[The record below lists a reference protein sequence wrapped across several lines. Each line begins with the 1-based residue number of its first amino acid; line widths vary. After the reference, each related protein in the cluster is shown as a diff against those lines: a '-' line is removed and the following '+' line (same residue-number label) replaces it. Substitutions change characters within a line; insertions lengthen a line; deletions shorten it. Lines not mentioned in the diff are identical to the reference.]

1 LNIEVNLNLTVDPEA
16 NFLECDEQST
26 LEVLMDTIKTAFYE
40 IDDIKLTYI
49 ELEKT

>member
-1 LNIEVNLNLTVDPEA
+1 MKIEVNLNLDVDPDA
-16 NFLECDEQST
+16 NFLGCDEQAV